1 MIWCSRRLRI
11 YGVRMFVSVV
21 KMTSRIVGSLLFAIT
36 LSLLAFAVAAVSM
49 LGVTLALQGWV
60 ANPPTTI
67 HAPLQP

>member
-1 MIWCSRRLRI
+1 
-11 YGVRMFVSVV
+11 MFVSVV
-21 KMTSRIVGSLLFAIT
+21 KMTSRIAGSLLFAIA

-67 HAPLQP
+67 QAPLQP

>member
-1 MIWCSRRLRI
+1 MIWCSRPLKI
-11 YGVRMFVSVV
+11 YGVRMFVNVV
-21 KMTSRIVGSLLFAIT
+21 KMTSRMVGSLLFAIA